1 MSLIAIIRAAIVA
14 TLNTVPGIGKV
25 HDYERYAQAEKA
37 FRDLYQSGD
46 RILGW
51 HVRRLATRT
60 VVGTIGI
67 GMQISR
73 WRIVG
78 FMSLADATASEK
90 SMDDLVETVTDA
102 FIADQTLGGAVMD
115 TCDMSAGEG
124 QKESGIQLESS
135 EPVMFAGVLC
145 HRVMLGLTTSNAI
158 QY

>member
-1 MSLIAIIRAAIVA
+1 MTLIATIRAAIVA
-14 TLNTVPGIGKV
+14 KLGSVTGIGNI

-37 FRDLYQSGD
+37 FRELYQSGD

-60 VVGTIGI
+60 VSGMVGV
-67 GMQISR
+67 GMQVSR

-78 FMSLADATASEK
+78 FMSLADSAASEK
-90 SMDDLVETVTDA
+90 SLDDMVENVTDA
-102 FIADQTLGGAVMD
+102 FITDPTLGGAVTE
-115 TCDMSAGEG
+115 TCDLTLGEG
-124 QKESGIQLESS
+124 TKDCGIQLENS

-145 HRVMLGLTTSNAI
+145 HRVTLGLTTSNAI